1 MNLRELDNDEL
12 KGARQQMDSWKLDY
26 SSKEVSGWTLGSLDN
41 QETSGHLMNLIKL
54 GYANK
59 WDNG

>member
-1 MNLRELDNDEL
+1 MDEL
-12 KGARQQMDSWKLDY
+12 KGVRQWMDSWKLNY
-26 SSKEVSGWTLGSLDN
+26 SSKEVNGWTLGSLDN

-54 GYANK
+54 GNANK